1 MTDDRRPNLT
11 TADRNAWRSGP
22 EGLYSNGAVVSF
34 QRYRR
39 PPENMVRLAP
49 ASCGVLPV
57 VREASG
63 FGFLLAVPDDEAFW
77 IGPVIEAGGD
87 GELAIAVELVDGAV
101 VVVGRYRRS
110 GAFAI
115 PGVPRPDGLFDA
127 CCRATISEVRLRS
140 AAGIARIGL
149 ADVREFVA
157 RTGHDPPARLD
168 AGAAYGDWR
177 LP

>member
-1 MTDDRRPNLT
+1 MTDDRRANLT
-11 TADRNAWRSGP
+11 TGDRDAWRSGP

-39 PPENMVRLAP
+39 PAENMVRHAP

-57 VREASG
+57 AREASG
-63 FGFLLAVPDDEAFW
+63 FLLALPEHEAFW
-77 IGPVIEAGGD
+77 IGPVIEAGGG
-87 GELAIAVELVDGAV
+87 GELNIEVELVDGAV
-101 VVVGRYRRS
+101 VVLGRYSRS
-110 GAFAI
+110 GAFVI
-115 PGVPRPDGLFDA
+115 PGIPRPDGLFDA
-127 CCRATISEVRLRS
+127 FCRATISEVRLGS
-140 AAGIARIGL
+140 AAEIARIGL

-157 RTGHDPPARLD
+157 RTGHDAPAPFD